1 MGREFSNTQS
11 EASLEMVS
19 KCNTH
24 NNRLCHVKGYEELC
38 LNGVSC
44 AHCCLRSLRLERCDT
59 EVKSGLKPRIFLFAI
74 LCHTHPSIFEN
85 KRLKPVALPLPF
97 LMIKPLMTQ
106 NGFPR
111 CEELKL
117 V

>member
-1 MGREFSNTQS
+1 M
-11 EASLEMVS
+11 
-19 KCNTH
+19 
-24 NNRLCHVKGYEELC
+24 KGYEKLC

-44 AHCCLRSLRLERCDT
+44 ASLRLERCNT

-117 V
+117 GKMLV